1 MRLIRWLV
9 RLIKAALVVGVL
21 AVVAA
26 LIIPVNLHLVE
37 QNQYPTLPNGCEAVS
52 ASVALNGL
60 GVPITAESFATQY
73 LPKTDIGASSPAE
86 AYQGDPFG
94 NGYYCYPDPLV
105 TGINNFLQTQNT
117 SLEAKSHKLVS
128 VSEIILRLHA
138 NKPVIV
144 WSTVNDKLAE
154 HEDAV
159 VWQNGSRE
167 YHPYSNLHVMVV
179 DGMQGGKVHLVDS
192 VNGSRWMS
200 LLQFIPLY
208 YSMGLRAV
216 YFTA

>member
-1 MRLIRWLV
+1 M
-9 RLIKAALVVGVL
+9 
-21 AVVAA
+21 
-26 LIIPVNLHLVE
+26 
-37 QNQYPTLPNGCEAVS
+37 
-52 ASVALNGL
+52 
-60 GVPITAESFATQY
+60 
-73 LPKTDIGASSPAE
+73 
-86 AYQGDPFG
+86 
-94 NGYYCYPDPLV
+94 
-105 TGINNFLQTQNT
+105 
-117 SLEAKSHKLVS
+117 S

-154 HEDAV
+154 REDTV

-179 DGMQGGKVHLVDS
+179 DGVQGGKVHLVDS